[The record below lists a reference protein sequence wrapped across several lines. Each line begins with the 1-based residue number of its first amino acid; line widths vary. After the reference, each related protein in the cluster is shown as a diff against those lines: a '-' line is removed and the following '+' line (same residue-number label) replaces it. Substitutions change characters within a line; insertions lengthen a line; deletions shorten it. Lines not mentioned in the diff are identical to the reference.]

1 MSCDIN
7 SGYVLGCRDNLGGIK
22 ALYILSGSVAG
33 ITDTSNEISDI
44 SGSGVFY
51 QFDLQRG
58 TSDFTETINGSTENQ
73 TVFYE
78 ATLNAVFAKMQ
89 TSTRNQIKIL
99 AQNPDLKIVVETN
112 NDTSGAK
119 FFYMGR
125 KNGAVL
131 NAGQGQSGTAL
142 GDSNQYLLTFTAQE
156 PSPADV
162 ITGTTLS
169 SALTGITV
177 SQ

>member
-1 MSCDIN
+1 MACDIT
-7 SGYVLGCRDNLGGIK
+7 SGFALGCRDNTGGIK
-22 ALYILSGSVAG
+22 AIYILSGSVSS

-44 SGSGVFY
+44 SGAGVFY

-78 ATLNAVFAKMQ
+78 ATINAAFAKLQ
-89 TSTRNQIKIL
+89 TSTRNQVKVL

-112 NDTSGAK
+112 NDAASEK
-119 FFYMGR
+119 FIYVGR

-142 GDSNQYLLTFTAQE
+142 GDANGYTLTFTAQE
-156 PSPADV
+156 PAPADF
-162 ITGTTLS
+162 ISGSNLS

>member
-1 MSCDIN
+1 MACDIT
-7 SGYVLGCRDNLGGIK
+7 SGFALGCRDNTGGIK
-22 ALYILSGSVAG
+22 AIYILSGSVSS
-33 ITDTSNEISDI
+33 ITDASNEISDI
-44 SGSGVFY
+44 NGTGVFY

-78 ATLNAVFAKMQ
+78 ATINAAFAKLQ
-89 TSTRNQIKIL
+89 TSTRNQVKVL
-99 AQNPDLKIVVETN
+99 AQNPDLKIIVETN
-112 NDTSGAK
+112 NDTASEK
-119 FFYMGR
+119 FIYVGR

-142 GDSNQYLLTFTAQE
+142 GDANGYTLTFTAQE
-156 PSPADV
+156 PQPADF
-162 ITGTTLS
+162 ISGSNLS
-169 SALTGITV
+169 GALTGITV

>member
-1 MSCDIN
+1 MPCDIN
-7 SGYVLGCRDNLGGIK
+7 SGYALGCRDNLGGIK